1 MVSDEMYA
9 EVIAENQRLRE
20 QVADLSAQLAAA
32 VRRIAEQ
39 DERIARLAAKK
50 TPPPHSSRPTRQRVP
65 RASGSSGRPS
75 TTEGGG
81 ARSRRRS

>member
-9 EVIAENQRLRE
+9 EVVAENQRLRE

-39 DERIARLAAKK
+39 DERIAR
-50 TPPPHSSRPTRQRVP
+50 
-65 RASGSSGRPS
+65 
-75 TTEGGG
+75 
-81 ARSRRRS
+81 